1 MLVQIHVN
9 LRDHEMICKMY
20 LLRKLYNFLNKS
32 KEYYKHFLRISLSWK
47 VLKSEKFSTAAIRIF
62 RTLRATKWQS
72 KSTYVMGG
80 SKLWQFFVCVLK
92 LVNHWCNKF
101 MPTPFDGP
109 ILSRAQR
116 APLLCCLDFKHILL
130 IFTAAELSML
140 SVCVC
145 TLYLFH
151 PAIAANF

>member
-1 MLVQIHVN
+1 MLCFTSNTSRECGNQKYD
-9 LRDHEMICKMY
+9 LRYGYPI
-20 LLRKLYNFLNKS
+20 
-32 KEYYKHFLRISLSWK
+32 
-47 VLKSEKFSTAAIRIF
+47 
-62 RTLRATKWQS
+62 
-72 KSTYVMGG
+72 
-80 SKLWQFFVCVLK
+80 KLWQFLCCVLK

-140 SVCVC
+140 SVCVVHC
-145 TLYLFH
+145 TYSTQQLLQTFNYPFWGKRGMSLCLKF
-151 PAIAANF
+151 IASQKNTRQRLPLCSASRNGRKQLLQHISQWTEGKKTLQ